1 MRGLFKI
8 IMMKTIQQFSLLL
21 LALVLMVACGDTQ
34 KPARRGID
42 YDRLKAELALTP
54 EQSAQFDVVLDKYNQ
69 MREAGRP
76 AQGEKVDRIAM
87 FERNEAIAQSQA
99 SDMAAFLTNDQQ
111 HIYAEFMKKNARKR
125 PGYTAGQM
133 AQMKTDL
140 SLTDEQA
147 AMLDAVNK
155 AFEKAYYDAH
165 DIYHGN
171 AELAKE
177 YWNKFDAERKAAL
190 RTVFNEQQYAQ
201 YLQLV
206 AQITQ
211 PEAEKKN

>member
-1 MRGLFKI
+1 MTTTELKKALIHRITEIDDESFLNAI
-8 IMMKTIQQFSLLL
+8 KTILETKS
-21 LALVLMVACGDTQ
+21 
-34 KPARRGID
+34 K
-42 YDRLKAELALTP
+42 
-54 EQSAQFDVVLDKYNQ
+54 
-69 MREAGRP
+69 
-76 AQGEKVDRIAM
+76 
-87 FERNEAIAQSQA
+87 SQ
-99 SDMAAFLTNDQQ
+99 
-111 HIYAEFMKKNARKR
+111 I
-125 PGYTAGQM
+125 
-133 AQMKTDL
+133 L